1 MQHTYCAIM
10 YLYVV
15 VPCCYP
21 ARHSKALGDTN
32 HILSQISTISKAM
45 YASGATWPTLLSIIY
60 LKAFATCRKPRGAL
74 LENCQLCHWGL
85 HIFATM
91 RVLKPCWKNR
101 WRHCFLATLVFFSC
115 CPRCSMS
122 IHFATTGKSDKR
134 RRNNMCGWNL
144 EHYVWFQ
151 HLPSKI

>member
-32 HILSQISTISKAM
+32 HILSQISTILKAM

-101 WRHCFLATLVFFSC
+101 WRHCFLATLVFFFLLSKMFNVYTLC
-115 CPRCSMS
+115 N
-122 IHFATTGKSDKR
+122 HWKKWQKKTKQYV
-134 RRNNMCGWNL
+134 WL

>member
-45 YASGATWPTLLSIIY
+45 YASGATCATLLSIVY
-60 LKAFATCRKPRGAL
+60 LKAFATCRKPRGAR

-91 RVLKPCWKNR
+91 RVLNPCSKNR

-122 IHFATTGKSDKR
+122 IHFATTGKK
-134 RRNNMCGWNL
+134 WQKKTKQYVWL
-144 EHYVWFQ
+144 EHYFWFQ

>member
-1 MQHTYCAIM
+1 MQMQHTYCAIM

-15 VPCCYP
+15 LPCCYT

-101 WRHCFLATLVFFSC
+101 WRHCFLATLVFFLVVQDVQC
-115 CPRCSMS
+115 LYTLQP
-122 IHFATTGKSDKR
+122 
-134 RRNNMCGWNL
+134 L
-144 EHYVWFQ
+144 EKVTKEDETICVVGT
-151 HLPSKI
+151 LCLVPTSSK